1 MVWHIFKK
9 DWKLMW
15 KSGAAV
21 VALQLAYALIRS
33 RVEFADGNESLRQ
46 LQNLMTGVWLMASFI
61 WIVILVHQDALPGA
75 TQDWLTRPIR
85 RVDMLMAK
93 VLFAVLAVQGASTAG
108 DLIQGLSSGFPFG
121 QTLHAAIARA
131 GIGLIW
137 ITIPALLIGVLTQST
152 ADAMVVGV
160 AFF

>member
-33 RVEFADGNESLRQ
+33 RVEFGGGNESLRQ
-46 LQNLMTGVWLMASFI
+46 LQNLMTGGWLMASVI

-75 TQDWLTRPIR
+75 TQD
-85 RVDMLMAK
+85 
-93 VLFAVLAVQGASTAG
+93 
-108 DLIQGLSSGFPFG
+108 
-121 QTLHAAIARA
+121 
-131 GIGLIW
+131 
-137 ITIPALLIGVLTQST
+137 
-152 ADAMVVGV
+152 
-160 AFF
+160 